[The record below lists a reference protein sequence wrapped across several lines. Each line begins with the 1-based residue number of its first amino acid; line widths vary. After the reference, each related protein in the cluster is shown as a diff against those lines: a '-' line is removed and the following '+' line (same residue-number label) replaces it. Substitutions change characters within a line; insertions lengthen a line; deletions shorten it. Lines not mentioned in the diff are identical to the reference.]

1 MCVCIVCAACAVC
14 VLIYHSPTGCY
25 DCCIRC
31 LGAVP
36 YTSLLATLLCYTG
49 VALFCGGGHEALT
62 HTHTFIELYFARDVQ
77 DFIVLADL

>member
-14 VLIYHSPTGCY
+14 VLIYYSPTGCY

-36 YTSLLATLLCYTG
+36 YTSLLATLFCYAG
-49 VALFCGGGHEALT
+49 VGLFCGAGHEALT
-62 HTHTFIELYFARDVQ
+62 HTYTFIELYFARDVQ